1 MVHNDISAI
10 VLVRLVAEIILDP
23 QNKVSTK
30 GQNTPKSVPR
40 LIIQVNLYCVICLH
54 PFFLEMPPYFN
65 IVCYTPAMLNSIVL
79 QKKKNNH
86 HAPRYFYKEILC
98 TRFSLCLKYNQKHQ
112 QPTKAYI
119 HLHTHT
125 HTQHTYTHSLFIAKR
140 VYLIFKIKFN
150 HLSKK
155 SLLNT
160 GQQSF
165 LFSFL

>member
-54 PFFLEMPPYFN
+54 PFFLEIPPYFN

-79 QKKKNNH
+79 QKKKKTTTTHQGTFTKKTFAQGFLCAWNITRNTNNL
-86 HAPRYFYKEILC
+86 P
-98 TRFSLCLKYNQKHQ
+98 KH
-112 QPTKAYI
+112 TYI
-119 HLHTHT
+119 YTHT
-125 HTQHTYTHSLFIAKR
+125 HIHNTIHPLTLHSQKS
-140 VYLIFKIKFN
+140 IFN
-150 HLSKK
+150 L
-155 SLLNT
+155 
-160 GQQSF
+160 
-165 LFSFL
+165 

>member
-79 QKKKNNH
+79 QKKKKQP
-86 HAPRYFYKEILC
+86 PRTKVLLQRKPLHKVFFVPEI
-98 TRFSLCLKYNQKHQ
+98 
-112 QPTKAYI
+112 
-119 HLHTHT
+119 
-125 HTQHTYTHSLFIAKR
+125 
-140 VYLIFKIKFN
+140 
-150 HLSKK
+150 
-155 SLLNT
+155 
-160 GQQSF
+160 
-165 LFSFL
+165 